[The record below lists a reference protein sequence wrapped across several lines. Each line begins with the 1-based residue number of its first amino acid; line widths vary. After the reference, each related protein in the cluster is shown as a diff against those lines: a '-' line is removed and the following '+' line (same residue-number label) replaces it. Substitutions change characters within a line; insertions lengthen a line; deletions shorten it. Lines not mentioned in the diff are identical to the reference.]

1 MGWALRLTSLSDHAV
16 NLMDIGLPDEPEERM
31 RVISRIFTSPKHLK
45 IFRTLTRM
53 DTWASVAQ
61 IVKKTRVSKRTVYR
75 IIKDFRKAD
84 ILDAKTVSRRR
95 VYKLTEKVKWVGTL
109 MEEPRVFITLKD
121 VPGRDRLKE
130 MISEDVLLRDVVSS
144 LLESTEPMTLR
155 QISAQTGA
163 WAIEVKSRLNQLID
177 EGLVLKRDLGYVPN
191 RKVASEIVREVSG

>member
-1 MGWALRLTSLSDHAV
+1 
-16 NLMDIGLPDEPEERM
+16 MDIALPDEPEERM
-31 RVISRIFTSPKHLK
+31 GVISQVFTSPKHLK
-45 IFRTLTRM
+45 IFRALSRM
-53 DTWASVAQ
+53 DTWTSVAE
-61 IVKKTRVSKRTVYR
+61 IVRKTRVSKRTVYR

-95 VYKLTEKVKWVGTL
+95 VYRLAEKVKWVGTL

-130 MISEDVLLRDVVSS
+130 MISEDGLMKDVVDS
-144 LLESTEPMTLR
+144 LLQSTEPLTLR

-177 EGLVLKRDLGYVPN
+177 YGLVLKRDLGYVPN
-191 RKVASEIVREVSG
+191 RKVATEIIREVSR

>member
-1 MGWALRLTSLSDHAV
+1 MAALAGSLSYHAV
-16 NLMDIGLPDEPEERM
+16 FFMDVALPDEPEERM
-31 RVISRIFTSPKHLK
+31 RVISQIFTSPKHLK
-45 IFRTLTRM
+45 IFRALTRM

-75 IIKDFRKAD
+75 IIKDFRKAE

-95 VYKLTEKVKWVGTL
+95 VYKLADRVKWVGTL
-109 MEEPRVFITLKD
+109 IEEPKVFITLKD
-121 VPGRDRLKE
+121 VPGRDRLRE
-130 MISEDVLLRDVVSS
+130 MLSEDGLLKDVVES
-144 LLESTEPMTLR
+144 LIESTEPLTLR

-191 RKVASEIVREVSG
+191 RKVATEIIREVSG